1 MRVEIKKHF
10 ANHNTSDQ
18 GVWNHLQL
26 PPPTPHRF
34 LPFITDRFFPR
45 FLHRLCVFCL
55 QWTFNPITYLFL
67 LQWRYVAEV
76 KFPYTDKELATLTD
90 PDYYIRYERFKKK
103 GFQSS
108 SLLRKTP
115 AARWMRAWWPPN
127 FSPGLIF
134 PTTETVSFLFFL
146 LSLFYQWL
154 VVERLTLFCKW
165 FHKYRKD
172 FFLISIIHG
181 DENNRFYF
189 PCK

>member
-10 ANHNTSDQ
+10 ANRNTSDQ

-55 QWTFNPITYLFL
+55 QWTFNPIMYLFL

-90 PDYYIRYERFKKK
+90 PDYYIRYERFKKRFSELQFIEK
-103 GFQSS
+103 NSQSS
-108 SLLRKTP
+108 LDASMM
-115 AARWMRAWWPPN
+115 AAKLFTRTHFPN
-127 FSPGLIF
+127 NRNSIF
-134 PTTETVSFLFFL
+134 FVFPS
-146 LSLFYQWL
+146 LSLFFISDW
-154 VVERLTLFCKW
+154 CW
-165 FHKYRKD
+165 AID
-172 FFLISIIHG
+172 FVL
-181 DENNRFYF
+181 
-189 PCK
+189 